1 MKKRPLNEIIE
12 ITENQIIET
21 ISKLLHETKQN
32 RTKTYINKPINNYW
46 IGNELLNN
54 YVVIVKEIYIKD
66 WD

>member
-32 RTKTYINKPINNYW
+32 RTKTYINKPINNY
-46 IGNELLNN
+46 
-54 YVVIVKEIYIKD
+54 
-66 WD
+66 